1 MVGLAVTYSLDFLD
15 RLDYLVRELAEFE
28 NIMTSAERAMAYT
41 QLDVEPG
48 YLQESRPPENWPEEG
63 KMSFEGVSQVYYEGG
78 PTVLRDATFNVD
90 SRQKVGIAGRTGAGK
105 SSLLA
110 ALMRMPQPKG
120 RIIID
125 GIDISKI
132 NLTSSRR
139 AISMIPQD
147 PVLFSG
153 SLRRNIDPVGNSCDA
168 AIWQVLED
176 VHLKEKGWNLPKQL
190 DYQLKD
196 GGNNFSVGERQLIC
210 LARALLQ
217 GNKII
222 VLDEATANVDYTTDH
237 LIQETIR
244 EKFKECTVLTIAHRV
259 NTILDYD
266 RVLVLDQGKVV
277 EYDEPAVL
285 LDKKDGWFAKLC
297 RSATQVQK

>member
-1 MVGLAVTYSLDFLD
+1 
-15 RLDYLVRELAEFE
+15 
-28 NIMTSAERAMAYT
+28 
-41 QLDVEPG
+41 
-48 YLQESRPPENWPEEG
+48 
-63 KMSFEGVSQVYYEGG
+63 
-78 PTVLRDATFNVD
+78 
-90 SRQKVGIAGRTGAGK
+90 
-105 SSLLA
+105 
-110 ALMRMPQPKG
+110 MRMPQPKG

-125 GIDISKI
+125 GIDISKT

-153 SLRRNIDPVGNSCDA
+153 SLRRNIDPVGKSCDA

-176 VHLKEKGWNLPKQL
+176 VHLKEKIYNLQKQL
-190 DYQLKD
+190 DYELTE
-196 GGNNFSVGERQLIC
+196 GGNNFSVGERQLLC

-266 RVLVLDQGKVV
+266 RVLVLDQGEVV
-277 EYDEPAVL
+277 EYDAPAVL
-285 LDKKDGWFAKLC
+285 LGRKDGWFAKLC
-297 RSATQVQK
+297 RNATQVHNGIKEQQS

>member
-1 MVGLAVTYSLDFLD
+1 MDFF
-15 RLDYLVRELAEFE
+15 VRELTEFE
-28 NIMTSAERAMAYT
+28 NMMTSTERAMEYT
-41 QLDVEPG
+41 RLDVEQS
-48 YLQESRPPENWPEEG
+48 YLQESRPPENWPQEG

-78 PTVLRDATFNVD
+78 PTVLRDVTFNVD

-125 GIDISKI
+125 GIDISKT

-139 AISMIPQD
+139 AISMIAQD

-153 SLRRNIDPVGNSCDA
+153 SLRRNIDPVGKSCDA
-168 AIWQVLED
+168 GIWQVLED
-176 VHLKEKGWNLPKQL
+176 VHLKKKICNLPKQL
-190 DYQLKD
+190 DYELTN

-222 VLDEATANVDYTTDH
+222 VLDEATANVDYRTDH

-244 EKFKECTVLTIAHRV
+244 DKFKECTVLTIAHRV

-266 RVLVLDQGKVV
+266 RVLVLDQGEVV

-285 LDKKDGWFAKLC
+285 LDRKDGWFTKLC
-297 RSATQVQK
+297 KTQQKSK